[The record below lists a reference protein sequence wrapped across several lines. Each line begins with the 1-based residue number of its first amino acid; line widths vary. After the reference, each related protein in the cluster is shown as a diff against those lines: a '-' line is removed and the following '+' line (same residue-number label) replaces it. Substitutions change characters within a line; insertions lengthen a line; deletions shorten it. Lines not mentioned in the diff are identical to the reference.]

1 MSFQLL
7 KSETEK
13 TALELI
19 YEKYRNRMYIAA
31 YRVLKNPQMAED
43 AVHDTFVA
51 LSKNTEKLRDVDSL
65 YTASYVVKA
74 ARNTALNAVK
84 KNREDKLVSLDEF
97 DLAEDESVL
106 ERICS
111 EENYNIIVSSILA
124 LSEKYRDVLSLYYL
138 NELTVSEIALS
149 LSRKESTVKQQ
160 LVRGR
165 RKLIDTI
172 KKEVD
177 GYEK

>member
-1 MSFQLL
+1 MQKD
-7 KSETEK
+7 KST
-13 TALELI
+13 LELI

-31 YRVLKNPQMAED
+31 YRVVKNPQMAED

-51 LSKNTEKLRDVDSL
+51 LSKNTEKLRDTDSL

-74 ARNTALNAVK
+74 AKNTALNMVK
-84 KNREDKLVSLDEF
+84 KYAEDKVLSIDEI
-97 DLAEDESVL
+97 DIAQDESVL
-106 ERICS
+106 DKICT
-111 EENYNIIVSSILA
+111 EENLSIVVSSILA

-138 NELTVSEIALS
+138 NELTVSEIAVA